1 MYTSDMATSGVRY
14 TPMDLGK
21 NRLRKNRKKL
31 LNSST
36 EASLRRTAGRKPPVL
51 STASGLLN
59 MLKEKHPILKLH
71 ALNNLNIFMEQFW
84 PEISADVAHIESLYE
99 DEHFEHRRLAALVAS
114 KVFYHLG
121 ELAKSLAYAL
131 GAASLFNVSDSSEYV
146 QTLVAKCVDEYI
158 SVNLR
163 LEKGEEGLLLDS
175 RLVAVVDRVLD
186 QCLLDGKSEQA
197 VGIALECRRLDKLEE
212 AITRSRDPGAR
223 LTYCLKLSQ
232 TFVNC
237 REVRREV
244 LRLLVENY
252 QKLPEP
258 DYLSLCQCLML
269 LDEPHEVARVLQQ
282 LVQGEGA
289 SALLAY
295 QVAFDL
301 FEDEDQKFLARV
313 REFLQDSA
321 SEAPVHQSVDDS
333 KTKRSP
339 ITKIP
344 PSEQRAGASET
355 DASSL
360 RVDTSEPQRDNC
372 SDALAS
378 TSFVSMNANGRAMEV
393 EQHDVGE
400 SSSRAKN
407 VSCFERL
414 KKLKGILTGDI
425 PKSLHLHFLHSNNRF
440 DDQHQRLLKLTNIK
454 TISIC
459 THVAD
464 ISISTPAFPKS
475 PVINSKTV
483 LSTHHFMSF

>member
-1 MYTSDMATSGVRY
+1 MN
-14 TPMDLGK
+14 LGK
-21 NRLRKNRKKL
+21 GRLRKKRKKL

-36 EASLRRTAGRKPPVL
+36 DASLRPTTGRKPPVL

-59 MLKEKHPILKLH
+59 MLKEHHPILKLH
-71 ALNNLNIFMEQFW
+71 ALNNLNVFMEQFW
-84 PEISADVAHIESLYE
+84 PEISADIAQIESLYE

-121 ELAKSLAYAL
+121 ELSESLTYAL
-131 GAASLFNVSDSSEYV
+131 GAASLFNVSDNSEYV

-158 SVNLR
+158 SINLR
-163 LEKGEEGLLLDS
+163 LEKGEEGLLLDP

-237 REVRREV
+237 REFRHEV

-252 QKLPEP
+252 QKLQEP
-258 DYLSLCQCLML
+258 DPLSLCQCLML
-269 LDEPHEVARVLQQ
+269 LDEPHEVARVLQE

-289 SALLAY
+289 SSALLAY

-301 FEDEDQKFLARV
+301 FENEDQKFLARV

-321 SEAPVHQSVDDS
+321 SEASERQSMGDSNAKRQSHEVAPSEQWTGHDS
-333 KTKRSP
+333 KTNDGNP
-339 ITKIP
+339 
-344 PSEQRAGASET
+344 G
-355 DASSL
+355 
-360 RVDTSEPQRDNC
+360 VDTLEPRLGNC
-372 SDALAS
+372 SDAVAS
-378 TSFVSMNANGRAMEV
+378 TSLVSMSASCRAMEV

-400 SSSRAKN
+400 NSCRGKT

-414 KKLKGILTGDI
+414 KKLNGILTGDI
-425 PKSLHLHFLHSNNRF
+425 PINLHLHFLHSKNR
-440 DDQHQRLLKLTNIK
+440 
-454 TISIC
+454 
-459 THVAD
+459 
-464 ISISTPAFPKS
+464 
-475 PVINSKTV
+475 
-483 LSTHHFMSF
+483 

>member
-1 MYTSDMATSGVRY
+1 
-14 TPMDLGK
+14 MDVGK
-21 NRLRKNRKKL
+21 GRLRKKRKKL

-36 EASLRRTAGRKPPVL
+36 DASLRPTAGRKPPVL

-71 ALNNLNIFMEQFW
+71 ALNNLNVFMEQFW
-84 PEISADVAHIESLYE
+84 PEISADIGQIESLYE

-121 ELAKSLAYAL
+121 ELAESLTYAL
-131 GAASLFNVSDSSEYV
+131 GAASLFNVSDNSEYV

-158 SVNLR
+158 SINLR
-163 LEKGEEGLLLDS
+163 LEKGEEGLLLDP
-175 RLVAVVDRVLD
+175 RLIAVVERVLD

-212 AITRSRDPGAR
+212 AITTSRDPGAR

-237 REVRREV
+237 REFRREV

-252 QKLPEP
+252 QKLREP

-282 LVQGEGA
+282 LVQGEGD

-295 QVAFDL
+295 QAAFDL
-301 FEDEDQKFLARV
+301 FENEDQKFLARV
-313 REFLQDSA
+313 REFLQDSV
-321 SEAPVHQSVDDS
+321 SEVPEHQSIGDS
-333 KTKRSP
+333 NAKRRTP
-339 ITKIP
+339 TTP
-344 PSEQRAGASET
+344 LAPSEQRAGNSET
-355 DASSL
+355 
-360 RVDTSEPQRDNC
+360 RDTLSNPGIDTLEPQLGNC
-372 SDALAS
+372 SDALAL
-378 TSFVSMNANGRAMEV
+378 TSPVSMNTSGCAMEV

-400 SSSRAKN
+400 SSSRGRN

-425 PKSLHLHFLHSNNRF
+425 PISLHLHFLHSNNRF
-440 DDQHQRLLKLTNIK
+440 DDRHQRLLKF
-454 TISIC
+454 
-459 THVAD
+459 D
-464 ISISTPAFPKS
+464 
-475 PVINSKTV
+475 
-483 LSTHHFMSF
+483 